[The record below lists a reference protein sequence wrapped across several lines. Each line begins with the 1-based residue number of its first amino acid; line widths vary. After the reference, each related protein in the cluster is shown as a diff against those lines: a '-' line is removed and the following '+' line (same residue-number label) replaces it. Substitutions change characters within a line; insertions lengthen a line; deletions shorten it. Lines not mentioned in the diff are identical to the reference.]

1 MPLTRAAF
9 RFLQPLLALGLL
21 AVVLGLASYQAFLGR
36 EVAQV
41 AEVSRLRLEFYRRTL
56 TQTLEEFRLLLSRQ
70 LRKGHI
76 GGQVL
81 REHLPEQPQLG
92 ERGDRVLGE
101 VPLRQRPEGHQQR
114 IVLREEAEVGR
125 DGRGDHGLTV

>member
-41 AEVSRLRLEFYRRTL
+41 AEVSRLRLEF
-56 TQTLEEFRLLLSRQ
+56 
-70 LRKGHI
+70 
-76 GGQVL
+76 
-81 REHLPEQPQLG
+81 
-92 ERGDRVLGE
+92 
-101 VPLRQRPEGHQQR
+101 
-114 IVLREEAEVGR
+114 
-125 DGRGDHGLTV
+125 